1 MYLGAPCH
9 ASPAQHFRESIA
21 VARQPHWF
29 PVTMLAVSQPA
40 GSSSVSMPVLLIK
53 GDRVPRPCSQSP
65 VGLSGTDAP
74 QLVVHHCAGA
84 AARAAATISPLEA
97 PLYSLPPVPP
107 VKAHSEY
114 DARRSRTNSSQQRHT
129 EGEQQRI

>member
-21 VARQPHWF
+21 YSPAQHLRESIAVPRQPHWF
-29 PVTMLAVSQPA
+29 PGTMLAVSQPA

-53 GDRVPRPCSQSP
+53 GDQVPRPSSQSP

-84 AARAAATISPLEA
+84 AA
-97 PLYSLPPVPP
+97 
-107 VKAHSEY
+107 
-114 DARRSRTNSSQQRHT
+114 
-129 EGEQQRI
+129 